1 MSIHICNIS
10 QSRESPL
17 RTPLRGYGSETWA
30 LIHFTRSLR
39 QDWSTLVPLTP
50 YQAWHLGFE
59 DDLRLRRYLASWN
72 IPSPCWLSSILSPW
86 LPSVTW
92 VRRGDQRMLCLVL
105 PRYYCLIFI
114 MCYYLQ
120 LYICV
125 ICMAASFFL
134 FKKERYSPFLSAAS
148 HCRWLVTAAELGLH
162 SARVKPS

>member
-72 IPSPCWLSSILSPW
+72 IPSPCRLSSILSPLITKCYLGKARW
-86 LPSVTW
+86 SEDAMSGVATLLLSNLYNVLLLAAIYLCHLYGSFFFSFQKRALLPIFKRRISLQMTGYSSW
-92 VRRGDQRMLCLVL
+92 VR
-105 PRYYCLIFI
+105 
-114 MCYYLQ
+114 
-120 LYICV
+120 
-125 ICMAASFFL
+125 
-134 FKKERYSPFLSAAS
+134 
-148 HCRWLVTAAELGLH
+148 VTF
-162 SARVKPS
+162 S